1 MKQAAWLCDRL
12 HNGLENVQRRLGAE
26 EKMCFSWYYK
36 EHCRGYGF
44 SFQFICLSIY
54 LSNFFMLWMKRG
66 AKTILSFSVCG
77 GVIAENLIILFRVFL
92 LLTHLDNCHA
102 CYGTISRF
110 AGMSAIP
117 GIVFNGSQWYPE
129 YSIITIG
136 EEVLWL

>member
-1 MKQAAWLCDRL
+1 MDEVGSKD
-12 HNGLENVQRRLGAE
+12 HLE
-26 EKMCFSWYYK
+26 
-36 EHCRGYGF
+36 
-44 SFQFICLSIY
+44 FQC
-54 LSNFFMLWMKRG
+54 
-66 AKTILSFSVCG
+66 VG

-92 LLTHLDNCHA
+92 PLTHLDSCHA